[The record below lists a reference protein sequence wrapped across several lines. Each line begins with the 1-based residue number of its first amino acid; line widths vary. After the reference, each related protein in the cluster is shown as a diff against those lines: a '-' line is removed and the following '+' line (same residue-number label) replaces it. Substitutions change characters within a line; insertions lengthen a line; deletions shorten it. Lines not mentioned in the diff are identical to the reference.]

1 MGFSLRQAE
10 QEELKQQAKRRHE
23 REIQAACQRVN
34 SQQREHKLAQIEREK
49 ELERNIA
56 EFAEKKE
63 EVLPYPNAGE
73 IGPLRDPRSRT
84 NCEEMDLNHRW

>member
-34 SQQREHKLAQIEREK
+34 DQQREHKLAQIEREK

-56 EFAEKKE
+56 EFAEKRFALFMWCRVYE
-63 EVLPYPNAGE
+63 ACSQICSLSDVSIL
-73 IGPLRDPRSRT
+73 
-84 NCEEMDLNHRW
+84 H